1 MNRTHIIFKCT
12 SSYLWYMLSIEDTSC
27 IVFIRSFLLIQN
39 YSFLIINLN
48 KGSIKS
54 IHSTYKFVYLSFRS
68 KYFPTVE
75 NTTSGLVSVSLFHH
89 LIKPSCILLPS
100 LSTWIKAAL
109 NQFTQ
114 SKICLPISFRFE
126 YLPTAENSMTYVVPK
141 AIMVHHR
148 RVKSAL
154 SFSF

>member
-1 MNRTHIIFKCT
+1 MFIKLTMNRTHIIFKCT
-12 SSYLWYMLSIEDTSC
+12 SSHLLFMLSIEDTSC

-89 LIKPSCILLPS
+89 LIKPPCILLPS
-100 LSTWIKAAL
+100 LSTWIQAAL

-114 SKICLPISFRFE
+114 SKDLHTYFLPSWISSNCWKLHDLRC
-126 YLPTAENSMTYVVPK
+126 S
-141 AIMVHHR
+141 
-148 RVKSAL
+148 
-154 SFSF
+154 

>member
-27 IVFIRSFLLIQN
+27 IVFIRSFLSIQN

-54 IHSTYKFVYLSFRS
+54 IHSML
-68 KYFPTVE
+68 
-75 NTTSGLVSVSLFHH
+75 
-89 LIKPSCILLPS
+89 
-100 LSTWIKAAL
+100 
-109 NQFTQ
+109 
-114 SKICLPISFRFE
+114 KICLPISFRFK
-126 YLPTAENSMTYVVPK
+126 YLRTAENSMTYAVSSPFPK

-154 SFSF
+154 SFSFLHPVINNHGTAHMRWMVELNYENTESENTIDN

>member
-1 MNRTHIIFKCT
+1 MFIKLTMNRTHIIFKCT
-12 SSYLWYMLSIEDTSC
+12 SSHLLFMLSIEDTSC

-39 YSFLIINLN
+39 YSFLIIN
-48 KGSIKS
+48 
-54 IHSTYKFVYLSFRS
+54 LSFRS

-100 LSTWIKAAL
+100 LSTWIQAAL

-114 SKICLPISFRFE
+114 SKDLHTYFLPSWISSNCWKLHDLRC
-126 YLPTAENSMTYVVPK
+126 S
-141 AIMVHHR
+141 
-148 RVKSAL
+148 
-154 SFSF
+154 